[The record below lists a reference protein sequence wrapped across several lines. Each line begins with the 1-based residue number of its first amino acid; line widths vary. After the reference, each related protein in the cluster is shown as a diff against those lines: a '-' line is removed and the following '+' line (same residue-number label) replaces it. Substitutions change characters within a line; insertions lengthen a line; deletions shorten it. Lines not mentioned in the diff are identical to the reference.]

1 MIISLVAA
9 AAENNI
15 IGKENAL
22 PWRLPADLKFF
33 KNLTMG
39 HSIIMGRKT
48 FQSVGKAL
56 PGRKNIIITRDNSFS
71 AEDCIVLG
79 SLSEAFQ
86 VCKDEDEIFVV
97 GGAEIYHQSMEF
109 ADKIYLTRV
118 HALFAGD
125 TYFPD
130 IHEDE
135 WRVLSKEEHRA
146 DEKNIYPYSFIQYL
160 RIKN

>member
-9 AAENNI
+9 AAENNV

-22 PWRLPADLKFF
+22 PWRLPADLRFF

-39 HSIIMGRKT
+39 HTIIMGRKT
-48 FQSVGKAL
+48 YQSVGKPL
-56 PGRKNIIITRDNSFS
+56 PGRKNIVITRDSSFF
-71 AEDCIVLG
+71 ADGCIVLG
-79 SLSEAFQ
+79 SLSDAFKQ
-86 VCKDEDEIFVV
+86 CKDEDEIFVV
-97 GGAEIYHQSMEF
+97 GGADIYHQSMAF

-118 HALFAGD
+118 HGIFAGD

-135 WRVLSKEEHRA
+135 WSVIGKEEYRA
-146 DEKNIYPYSFIQYL
+146 DEKNIYPYSFVQYL
-160 RIKN
+160 RIKK